1 MPFWLLYLVSDGLY
15 FILYYVIGYRKK
27 VVLENLKNSFPE
39 KSPDEIKK
47 ICKEYFRYLCDLVLE
62 TLKTLT
68 ISKEAMMKRCT
79 MNPDSIK
86 LMKKLYSEKKNLV
99 LVVGHYGNWEWGG
112 ACFSYNLDYKLYVI
126 YKPLANKHFDKLI
139 YKMRSRPGTGLIAFK
154 DVLRSMIKHK
164 DHLNVTAF
172 IADQTPHPE
181 SAYWTTFLNQDT
193 PVFVGTEKIAQKLDY
208 PVVYSSLKKI
218 KRGYY
223 ILSIDM
229 LFEQPKNTS
238 EGEITI
244 AHTKKLEKEINAYPP
259 IWLWSHKRWKHK
271 RN

>member
-1 MPFWLLYLVSDGLY
+1 
-15 FILYYVIGYRKK
+15 VI
-27 VVLENLKNSFPE
+27 ENLKNSFPE
-39 KSPDEIKK
+39 KSTEEIKK
-47 ICKEYFRYLCDLVLE
+47 ISKEYFKYLCDLMLE

-68 ISKEAMMKRCT
+68 MSKEEMMKRCV
-79 MNPDSIK
+79 MDPKSIQ
-86 LMKKLYSEKKNLV
+86 LMQRLYNENKNLV
-99 LVVGHYGNWEWGG
+99 LVVGHYGNWEWAG

-126 YKPLANKHFDKLI
+126 YKPLANKYFDRLI
-139 YKMRSRPGTGLIAFK
+139 YQMRSRPGTGLIAFK

-172 IADQTPHPE
+172 IADQTPHPD

-193 PVFVGTEKIAQKLDY
+193 PVFIGTEKIAQKLDY
-208 PVVYSSLKKI
+208 PVVYSSIKKI

-223 ILSIDM
+223 SLSIDM
-229 LFEQPKNTS
+229 LFEQPKDTN

-244 AHTKKLEKEINAYPP
+244 THTKKLENEIKEYPS

-271 RN
+271 RSGKLEDRS